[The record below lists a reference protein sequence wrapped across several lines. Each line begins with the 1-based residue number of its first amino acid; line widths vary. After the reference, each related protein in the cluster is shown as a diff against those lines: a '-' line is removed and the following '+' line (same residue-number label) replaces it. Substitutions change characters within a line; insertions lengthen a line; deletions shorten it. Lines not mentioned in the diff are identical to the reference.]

1 MLLNTTL
8 DDILNLPVGAI
19 GSRSSVNGPGTGE
32 IFLDNVGCTGTE
44 TSLLDCS
51 PSMTATA
58 CSHSSDAGVRCN
70 PARMSISVIKHCTVI
85 CIVLSR
91 LLYWV

>member
-1 MLLNTTL
+1 MI
-8 DDILNLPVGAI
+8 ILFVGAAGL
-19 GSRSSVNGPGTGE
+19 GSAFFGLGTGE

-51 PSMTATA
+51 PSMTTTA

-70 PARMSISVIKHCTVI
+70 SARMSILVIKHCTII